1 MTAWSKDPLGRN
13 KNGWCLS
20 VVDFPGIGQG
30 KLAENREFRCLLSA
44 LCCNYFPGMGPTKDR
59 SMVRQAPPN
68 PGGGGRVWSALWE
81 LLNLEFLNSVTCLR

>member
-1 MTAWSKDPLGRN
+1 MTAWSKDPQGRN

-20 VVDFPGIGQG
+20 VVEFPGIGQG

-59 SMVRQAPPN
+59 SMVRQAPPHS
-68 PGGGGRVWSALWE
+68 GVGEECG
-81 LLNLEFLNSVTCLR
+81 LRCGSY